1 MDIETRLHPRIF
13 VNWYAFIKT
22 FQGSITGTTK
32 DISVDGACILSPM
45 EPELGESFKIV
56 LKPPG
61 ARSIPVIAKLVWSDN
76 LDIDDKAVFG
86 MGVRF
91 MALSPEDRQYI
102 TSVVEQERSDLPS
115 F

>member
-1 MDIETRLHPRIF
+1 MDIETRLHPRILI
-13 VNWYAFIKT
+13 NWYAFIKT

-45 EPELGESFKIV
+45 EPELGQNFKIV

-61 ARSIPVIAKLVWSDN
+61 ARSISVIAKLVWSGN
-76 LDIDDKAVFG
+76 VDIDDKAVFG
-86 MGVRF
+86 MGIRF
-91 MALSPEDRQYI
+91 MAISPGDRQYI
-102 TSVVEQERSDLPS
+102 ATVVEQERSDQP